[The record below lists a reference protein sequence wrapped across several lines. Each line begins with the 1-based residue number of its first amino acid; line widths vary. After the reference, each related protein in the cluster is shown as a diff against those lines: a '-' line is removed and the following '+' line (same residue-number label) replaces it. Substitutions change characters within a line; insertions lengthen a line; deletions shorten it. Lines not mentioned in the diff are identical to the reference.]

1 VWSGLWHKT
10 LVTKGVGV
18 SGTYVVLKFFA
29 VRIYVDGV
37 TRVTDNWI
45 LGFWN
50 SSCTKFFGWNSSCT
64 KQSNRVWW
72 KRKHNSN
79 GE

>member
-1 VWSGLWHKT
+1 MWSGLWHKT

-29 VRIYVDGV
+29 VRIYVDVV

-45 LGFWN
+45 LGFLEFKLYQIFWLEFKLYQAVK
-50 SSCTKFFGWNSSCT
+50 SSLVETKT
-64 KQSNRVWW
+64 
-72 KRKHNSN
+72 
-79 GE
+79 